1 MKWSDITE
9 QIMKGTININD
20 DVIVYNQ
27 ETGDELDCDLIQFE
41 DNGQICIVINSDD
54 DEEDE
59 EA

>member
-1 MKWSDITE
+1 MTV
-9 QIMKGTININD
+9 TININD